1 MAAGYN
7 LDYLFV
13 LHAWNISDDTTDNLT
28 IACPVKQDSREACW
42 FLLGKNHNTEP
53 IQAKLLPC

>member
-13 LHAWNISDDTTDNLT
+13 LHAWNISDDTTDSLT
-28 IACPVKQDSREACW
+28 IACPVKQDIQ
-42 FLLGKNHNTEP
+42 GKR
-53 IQAKLLPC
+53 ADFC